1 MAVGDLKRN
10 SHSGFHEN
18 VVTKLQ
24 GWTIAF
30 IDDALD

>member
-24 GWTIAF
+24 GRPIAF